1 MSKFCNIIENITSRH
16 VYIQTH
22 NFPDADAIASAFGL
36 SVLLEKYGIISSICY
51 RGQIE
56 RYSTNELVNSL
67 GIKMINI
74 EELKDINRNDEVI
87 LVDSQKGNSNIIT
100 TKGDEIICID
110 HHPTFENS
118 LDSYRYADVRPE
130 LGACSTIIAEYYMDN
145 NIPIDKRVATALI
158 YGICTDTMGLT
169 RGVTDKDVDTYS
181 YLFKIADKQILK
193 SLEHCSISIDD
204 LKAYANA
211 INSIKVCDN
220 VSFAN
225 TGSNCPEAR
234 IASISDF
241 MLDLIEVDFSVVY
254 SLKKEGIKI
263 SVRSMGKYNA
273 GRITNKALSGIGC
286 GGGHEVMAGGFVP
299 LKEGER
305 DIDAVIGDIQERF
318 LRAM

>member
-1 MSKFCNIIENITSRH
+1 MSKFCNIIENITSKH

-145 NIPIDKRVATALI
+145 NIPIDKR
-158 YGICTDTMGLT
+158 
-169 RGVTDKDVDTYS
+169 
-181 YLFKIADKQILK
+181 ADKQILK
-193 SLEHCSISIDD
+193 ALEHCSISIDD

-225 TGSNCPEAR
+225 TGSNCPEAL

-305 DIDAVIGDIQERF
+305 DIDVVIGDIQERF

>member
-1 MSKFCNIIENITSRH
+1 MS
-16 VYIQTH
+16 
-22 NFPDADAIASAFGL
+22 
-36 SVLLEKYGIISSICY
+36 
-51 RGQIE
+51 
-56 RYSTNELVNSL
+56 SL

-193 SLEHCSISIDD
+193 ALEHCSISIDD

-211 INSIKVCDN
+211 INSIKVCYN

-225 TGSNCPEAR
+225 TGSNCPEAL